1 MRVNDDYPQW
11 NVEAQLSD
19 PGSVRN
25 FWKEALRVRKAND
38 VLVSVFIPL
47 SSYDLVIERF
57 KRYTESS
64 NCYFPTTSSYSSTR
78 GRLRRRPSLWS

>member
-1 MRVNDDYPQW
+1 MRVNDDYPEW

-38 VLVSVFIPL
+38 ILVSTL
-47 SSYDLVIERF
+47 
-57 KRYTESS
+57 
-64 NCYFPTTSSYSSTR
+64 
-78 GRLRRRPSLWS
+78 